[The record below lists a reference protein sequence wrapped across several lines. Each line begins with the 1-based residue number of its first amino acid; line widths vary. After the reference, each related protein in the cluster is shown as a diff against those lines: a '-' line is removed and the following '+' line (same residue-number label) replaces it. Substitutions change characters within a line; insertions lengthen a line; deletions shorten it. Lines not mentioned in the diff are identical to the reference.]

1 MTNRGLHIWVFAAG
15 AFLGAPVCFAEAE
28 PEPPTPQ
35 SASTPAPTG
44 DVVLWDAIPQSE
56 RAGLWPMLTH
66 EQRLFQWRY
75 MSKSDRQHLKS
86 EMTDDEKRQVKR
98 RYVID
103 SRVLEAAANRPQ
115 RKLSPEEKRLLREQ
129 IMEVHIE
136 IRRGV
141 PFDCLDPVDCRTG
154 YDRLKQAQDAARRR
168 AATPRS
174 SEIP

>member
-1 MTNRGLHIWVFAAG
+1 
-15 AFLGAPVCFAEAE
+15 
-28 PEPPTPQ
+28 
-35 SASTPAPTG
+35 
-44 DVVLWDAIPQSE
+44 
-56 RAGLWPMLTH
+56 
-66 EQRLFQWRY
+66 
-75 MSKSDRQHLKS
+75 MSKSDRLHLKS
-86 EMTDDEKRQVKR
+86 EMTDDEKRQMKR

-141 PFDCLDPVDCRTG
+141 PFDCLDPSDCRTG

-168 AATPRS
+168 TATPRS

>member
-86 EMTDDEKRQVKR
+86 EMTDDEKRQMKR

-141 PFDCLDPVDCRTG
+141 PFDCLDPSDCRTG

-168 AATPRS
+168 TATPRS

>member
-1 MTNRGLHIWVFAAG
+1 MGINYRLLIAKT
-15 AFLGAPVCFAEAE
+15 APSCVLRRAVRKNKGKVIVMNDTRVLLEFVYKNAEMGRKTIQ
-28 PEPPTPQ
+28 P
-35 SASTPAPTG
+35 
-44 DVVLWDAIPQSE
+44 L
-56 RAGLWPMLTH
+56 
-66 EQRLFQWRY
+66 
-75 MSKSDRQHLKS
+75 S
-86 EMTDDEKRQVKR
+86 EMTDDEKRQMKR

-129 IMEVHIE
+129 IMAVHIE